1 MFGGVQY
8 LKLPGLPSFQISLSF
23 PPVQIGDTYVRDKG
37 PEEFSELLQEAI
49 KGTSV
54 RVLPRVSPPPS
65 SSINSSLG
73 YSSLDASSGR
83 SLVRK
88 ASENQVM
95 DSITMKVSNLLSMK
109 GSG

>member
-1 MFGGVQY
+1 M
-8 LKLPGLPSFQISLSF
+8 LCLL
-23 PPVQIGDTYVRDKG
+23 QIGDTYVRDKG
-37 PEEFSELLQEAI
+37 PEDFADILQKEAV

-54 RVLPRVSPPPS
+54 RILPRVSPPPS
-65 SSINSSLG
+65 ASINSSLG
-73 YSSLDASSGR
+73 YSSLDTSSGR

-88 ASENQVM
+88 ASDNQMM